1 MPTYDYVCEKCD
13 YRFEEF
19 QAISAPPLTKCPRC
33 RGSVKRLIGG
43 GNGFLFKGNGFY
55 TTDYRSDSYKKDKQ
69 KSETTVSESK
79 SDKPSSATNKEAP
92 SNSLTQNSAKTSEK

>member
-1 MPTYDYVCEKCD
+1 MPTYDYVCENCD

-33 RGSVKRLIGG
+33 SGSVKRLICG

-55 TTDYRSDSYKKDKQ
+55 ITDYRSDSYKKDKQ
-69 KSETTVSESK
+69 KSETSVSESK
-79 SDKPSSATNKEAP
+79 SDKASSATNKEVS
-92 SNSLTQNSAKTSEK
+92 SNSLTQNSAKTTEK